1 NAKRFNIPASPF
13 SQGMVAVL
21 AELKARRINGD
32 KLTAYM
38 TRVIALMDVL
48 SDPGAAREF
57 VRPGDEPGH
66 VVFSESLVGAS
77 AATAMHSNPSLRMR
91 GPRPN
96 HSAIDTEML
105 VAEQLR
111 ILGLLHHP
119 LEQRAHH
126 LMLDQPVAA
135 LGVGAVIPRHVAHA
149 QADEPAIQHVVA
161 QLLTQQPLAPNAV
174 ERLQHQ
180 PAQQPFRRHRVA
192 PTLL

>member
-1 NAKRFNIPASPF
+1 NEQTLREPVFSTDDIRHASEIACDPALFVLLFGVFRSGASGKFPVGEVVIGKRENAKRFNIPASPF

-105 VAEQLR
+105 VA
-111 ILGLLHHP
+111 
-119 LEQRAHH
+119 
-126 LMLDQPVAA
+126 
-135 LGVGAVIPRHVAHA
+135 
-149 QADEPAIQHVVA
+149 
-161 QLLTQQPLAPNAV
+161 
-174 ERLQHQ
+174 
-180 PAQQPFRRHRVA
+180 
-192 PTLL
+192 